1 MRIQVR
7 SGKIPVGER
16 ILMMNYL
23 TNKRILLGVTGGI
36 AAYKSA
42 ELVRRLREQGAEV
55 RVVMTQGACEFIM
68 PLTMQALSGK
78 AVHTKLL
85 DCATESGMGHIEL
98 ARWCDVVLVAPAS
111 ANFIARLAH
120 GLADDLLSTLCL
132 ATTAPVLIVPAM
144 NQQMWSNL
152 ATQENIVTL
161 VRRKIKIVG
170 PSEGS
175 QACGEVGLGRMLE
188 PEKIIHEAGQIFS
201 TGLLA
206 DLKIMVTAG
215 PTREAIDPV
224 RYITNHSS
232 GRMGYAVAR
241 AAAEAGAD
249 VTLVSGPV
257 VLDPPQQVSHIFVE
271 TAVQMHEA
279 VMLEVA
285 QSDIF
290 VAAAAV
296 ADYKCT
302 YTPRQKIKKESDN
315 LNLILQ
321 KNPDILAEVAQ
332 LSQGPFTVG
341 FAAETEN
348 LLDNARMKL
357 KNKGLDMIAANQV
370 GQGLGFNAD
379 ENELQIFWQVEKQI
393 QEHQAQVHRILG
405 HQILERAPKEKL
417 ARQLIQVIANNYYE
431 KNTTQVH

>member
-1 MRIQVR
+1 MMM
-7 SGKIPVGER
+7 
-16 ILMMNYL
+16 LMNNL

-55 RVVMTQGACEFIM
+55 RVVMTRGACEFIT
-68 PLTMQALSGK
+68 PLTMQALSGRE
-78 AVHTKLL
+78 VHTELL
-85 DCATESGMGHIEL
+85 DHVAESGRGGGQDSGMGHIEL

-132 ATTAPVLIVPAM
+132 ATTAPLVIAPAM
-144 NQQMWSNL
+144 NQQMWINI
-152 ATQENIVTL
+152 ATQENIATL
-161 VRRKIKIVG
+161 VQREIKIVG
-170 PSEGS
+170 PAEGS
-175 QACGEVGLGRMLE
+175 QACGEIGPGRMLE
-188 PEKIIHEAGQIFS
+188 PEQLMLEASQLFS

-206 DLKIMVTAG
+206 DLKIVVTAG

-241 AAAEAGAD
+241 AAAEAGAN

-257 VLDPPQQVSHIFVE
+257 NIEPPHQVRHISVD
-271 TAVQMHEA
+271 TADQMRDI
-279 VMLEVA
+279 VMSDIIE
-285 QSDIF
+285 SDIF

-296 ADYKCT
+296 ADYRCADVAE
-302 YTPRQKIKKESDN
+302 QKIKKKAEDLS
-315 LNLILQ
+315 LLLQ
-321 KNPDILAEVAQ
+321 KNPDILAEVAS
-332 LSQGPFTVG
+332 LPRAPFTVG

-357 KNKGLDMIAANQV
+357 QNKKLDMIAANQV
-370 GQGLGFNAD
+370 GEGLGFNVD
-379 ENELQIFWQVEKQI
+379 ENELQVFWQARDQGQENHTGENQI
-393 QEHQAQVHRILG
+393 IKHQT
-405 HQILERAPKEKL
+405 LERASKEKL
-417 ARQLIQVIANNYYE
+417 ARQLIKVIANHYYE